1 MEPGGSKIGFS
12 MKRGAGPFGAHLKG
26 LREAA
31 GFTQEELAAIAGLSV
46 HAVSALERGER
57 RRPQLETL
65 RALSAALDLAGAG
78 HDAFFARAREPVR
91 PAAEELSETVLP
103 MPLTPLLGRD
113 VELQVVR
120 GWLGQG
126 DLRLITLIGPGGV
139 GKTRLALEIAG
150 AAAADETARVVF
162 VPLAAVGNA
171 ALAPAAIAEGFGF
184 SDTTVADL
192 PRRAR
197 VACQNRAT
205 LLVLDNFE
213 HVLQAAPLVGDLLV
227 SVPLLQ
233 VLVTSRA
240 PLRIRGERE
249 YVVGPLA
256 LDAGAETL
264 PPEEMARLPAVRLF
278 VERARDVLPEF
289 ELTSANGQTV
299 IAICRRLDALPLA
312 LELAAPWIKTLNAD
326 GLWRRLERDVLLSAI
341 APRDLPERQRTMNA
355 TVAWSYQLLD
365 AEERRAFRRLGALP
379 GLFPIDAAAELLA
392 GREPASG
399 TERALAAV
407 AILIDKSLLS
417 RAETS
422 AMPTCPLYYML
433 ETVRAY
439 AALELVA
446 SGERDDT
453 LEGLVRYC
461 SAEASL
467 AAEGL
472 IGPDQANWLDR
483 AREDLESYRAALGW
497 LIESGRSG
505 EAARIGW
512 SLLFFWVIRGHGAEG
527 LRWYHAILQLP
538 GLTPAVR
545 SRALAGAAVMSYT
558 QGELEPARS
567 AMTEALALA
576 EPAGQ
581 LDIVAEARNLLGHL
595 EHAAGNNDAALRWFS
610 QSVEMFEAMDIPWG
624 VGNGLSGMAWVAL
637 TRGDIDGAGRLLDE
651 AVPWLARAGPWFSE
665 LGLYIR
671 AVMAVRCGNASEAI
685 RFVRE
690 SLTRILELQDKFA
703 FVYALVPLAAAAV
716 LKGDDEWAARSLGA
730 RDAIT
735 ERTGAALLDPSV
747 TDLRDQAERGARARL
762 GPARWARA
770 YEAGR
775 SSTINGLLE
784 QIDAA
789 LLP

>member
-1 MEPGGSKIGFS
+1 
-12 MKRGAGPFGAHLKG
+12 MKPGAGSFGAHLKG

-31 GFTQEELAAIAGLSV
+31 GFTQEELATIAGLSV

-65 RALSAALDLAGAG
+65 RALSSALDLAGAG
-78 HDAFFARAREPVR
+78 HDAFLSSARGPARA
-91 PAAEELSETVLP
+91 AAEELSATALP
-103 MPLTPLLGRD
+103 VPLTPLLGRD
-113 VELQVVR
+113 AELQVVR
-120 GWLGQG
+120 QWLDGRA
-126 DLRLITLIGPGGV
+126 LRLVTLIGPGGV
-139 GKTRLALEIAG
+139 GKTRLALEIAR
-150 AAAADETARVVF
+150 ATAADQAARVVF
-162 VPLAAVGNA
+162 VPLAAAGDA
-171 ALAPAAIAEGFGF
+171 ALAASAIAEGFGF
-184 SDTTVADL
+184 SDITVADL

-197 VACQNRAT
+197 VACQDRAT

-213 HVLQAAPLVGDLLV
+213 HVLDAAPLVSDLLM
-227 SVPLLQ
+227 SVPPLQ

-240 PLRIRGERE
+240 PLRLRGERE
-249 YVVGPLA
+249 YAVGPLA
-256 LDAGAETL
+256 LAAAAETFL
-264 PPEEMARLPAVRLF
+264 PEDMAQLPAVRLF
-278 VERARDVLPEF
+278 IERARDVWPEF
-289 ELTSANGQTV
+289 HLTPANGRTV

-326 GLWRRLERDVLLSAI
+326 GLLRRLEHDGLLSAI

-355 TVAWSYQLLD
+355 TVAWSYQLLGP
-365 AEERRAFRRLGALP
+365 EEQRAFRRFGALP

-407 AILIDKSLLS
+407 AHLIDKSLLS

-422 AMPTCPLYYML
+422 SVPTCPLYYML

-439 AALELVA
+439 AALQLAV
-446 SGERDDT
+446 SGEREET
-453 LEGLVRYC
+453 LDGLVRYC
-461 SAEASL
+461 SAEAAL
-467 AAEGL
+467 AAAGL
-472 IGPDQANWLDR
+472 VGPGQADWLDR
-483 AREDLESYRAALGW
+483 AREDLETYRAALSW
-497 LIESGRSG
+497 LIECGRSE

-527 LRWYHAILQLP
+527 RRWYEAILQLP
-538 GLTPAVR
+538 GLTSAGR

-558 QGELEPARS
+558 QGELASARV

-576 EPAGQ
+576 ELAAEP
-581 LDIVAEARNLLGHL
+581 DIVAEARNLLGHL
-595 EHAAGNNDAALRWFS
+595 DHAAGNNDDAVRWFS
-610 QSVEMFEAMDIPWG
+610 LSVEAFKALGLPWG

-637 TRGDIDGAGRLLDE
+637 ARGDIDRAGQLLDE
-651 AVPWLARAGPWFSE
+651 AAPWLAQAGPWFSE

-671 AVMAVRCGNASEAI
+671 AVVAVRRGNANEAI

-690 SLTRILELQDKFA
+690 SLARILELQDKFA

-716 LKGDDEWAARSLGA
+716 LKGDDEWAAGSLGA

-747 TDLRDQAERGARARL
+747 ADLREQAERGARARL

-775 SSTINGLLE
+775 SVTISGLLE

-789 LLP
+789 LRP

>member
-1 MEPGGSKIGFS
+1 
-12 MKRGAGPFGAHLKG
+12 MKPGAGSFGAHLKG

-31 GFTQEELAAIAGLSV
+31 GFTQEELATIAGLSV

-65 RALSAALDLAGAG
+65 RALSSALDLTGAG
-78 HDAFFARAREPVR
+78 HDAFLSSARGPVR
-91 PAAEELSETVLP
+91 TAAEELGATALP
-103 MPLTPLLGRD
+103 VPLTALLGRAA
-113 VELQVVR
+113 ELQLVR
-120 GWLGQG
+120 QWL
-126 DLRLITLIGPGGV
+126 DDRALRLVTLIGPGGV
-139 GKTRLALEIAG
+139 GKTRLALEIAR
-150 AAAADETARVVF
+150 ATAADEAARVVF
-162 VPLAAVGNA
+162 VPLAAVGDA
-171 ALAPAAIAEGFGF
+171 ALAAAAIAEGFGF
-184 SDTTVADL
+184 SDITVADL

-197 VACQNRAT
+197 VACQDRAT

-213 HVLQAAPLVGDLLV
+213 HVLDAAPLVSDLLM
-227 SVPLLQ
+227 SVPPLQ

-240 PLRIRGERE
+240 PLRLRGERE
-249 YVVGPLA
+249 YAVGPLA
-256 LDAGAETL
+256 LAAAAETL
-264 PPEEMARLPAVRLF
+264 LPEDMACLPAVRLF
-278 VERARDVLPEF
+278 IERARDVWPEF
-289 ELTSANGQTV
+289 HLTPANGRTV

-326 GLWRRLERDVLLSAI
+326 GLLRRLEHDALLEAI

-355 TVAWSYQLLD
+355 TVAWSYQLLNPD
-365 AEERRAFRRLGALP
+365 EQRAFRRFGALP

-399 TERALAAV
+399 TERAVAAV
-407 AILIDKSLLS
+407 AHLIDKSLLS

-422 AMPTCPLYYML
+422 VVPTCPLYYML

-439 AALELVA
+439 AALQLTA
-446 SGERDDT
+446 SGEREDT
-453 LEGLVRYC
+453 LEGLARYC
-461 SAEASL
+461 SAEAAL
-467 AAEGL
+467 AAAGL
-472 IGPDQANWLDR
+472 VGPGQADWLDR
-483 AREDLESYRAALGW
+483 AREDLETYRAALGW
-497 LIESGRSG
+497 LIECGRSE
-505 EAARIGW
+505 EAARIAW

-527 LRWYHAILQLP
+527 RRWYEAILQLP

-558 QGELEPARS
+558 QGALASSRV

-576 EPAGQ
+576 ESVDE
-581 LDIVAEARNLLGHL
+581 LDIVAEAKNLLGHL
-595 EHAAGNNDAALRWFS
+595 EHAGGNNDAALRWFG
-610 QSVEMFEAMDIPWG
+610 QSVDAFKALSVPWG

-637 TRGDIDGAGRLLDE
+637 ARADLDGAGHLLDE
-651 AVPWLARAGPWFSE
+651 AGPWLARAGPWFSE

-671 AVMAVRCGNASEAI
+671 GVMAIRRGNASEAI
-685 RFVRE
+685 RCVRE
-690 SLTRILELQDKFA
+690 SLARILELQDKFA

-747 TDLRDQAERGARARL
+747 NDLREQAERGARARL
-762 GPARWARA
+762 GPTRWARA

-775 SSTINGLLE
+775 GATITGLLE

-789 LLP
+789 LA